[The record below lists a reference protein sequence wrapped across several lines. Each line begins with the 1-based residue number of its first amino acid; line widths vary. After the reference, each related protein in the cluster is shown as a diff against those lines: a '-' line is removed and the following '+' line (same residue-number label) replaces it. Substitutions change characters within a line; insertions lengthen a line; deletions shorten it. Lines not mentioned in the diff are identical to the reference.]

1 MSIRLVEPT
10 QIAGAHVAVD
20 GATLYL
26 TDSLEAILVGKRAAV
41 YVDAPKQDNG
51 RMFAS
56 FQKSAAVGGVMRQ
69 DPVVVPTVWAA
80 YAVGIPFV
88 LPPGDG
94 GSNGLLFGGT
104 AGAFTLST
112 AILAGLGSMLP
123 GCYMYLTANF
133 GGLTIPAGWYWTE
146 WSSDTAGIV
155 YAETYTTGLPRAPTQ
170 KTALSSNANGRLT
183 TTTAEVT
190 GPTGLTIAGGSL
202 GPNGGLNAYVY
213 HIANNSADSKSVY
226 LYAGSECI
234 FQNNSTTS
242 PVVCCN
248 TLTQNQGVLN
258 KQSSYRTV
266 STTSGVGGSG
276 STLYPANY
284 SALDTSASFDC
295 SASLKL
301 GANTSGLA
309 LISLNIFQFYGA

>member
-10 QIAGAHVAVD
+10 QISGAHVAVD

-26 TDSLEAILVGKRAAV
+26 TEALEAVLVGKRAAV

-51 RMFAS
+51 RLFAS

-170 KTALSSNANGRLT
+170 KTALSSNASGRLT

-202 GPNGGLNAYVY
+202 GPNGVLNAYVY
-213 HIANNSADSKSVY
+213 QVANNSADAKSVY
-226 LYAGSECI
+226 LYAGSEAI
-234 FQNNSTTS
+234 FQTNSTTT
-242 PVVCCN
+242 PIICCN

-266 STTSGVGGSG
+266 SATSGVGGSG
-276 STLYPANY
+276 STLYANNY
-284 SALDTSASFDC
+284 SALDTSVSFDC

-309 LISLNIFQFYGA
+309 LISLNICQFYGA

>member
-26 TDSLEAILVGKRAAV
+26 TDALEAVLVGKRAAV

-88 LPPGDG
+88 IPPGDG
-94 GSNGLLFGGT
+94 GSNGLIFSGT
-104 AGAFTLST
+104 AGAFTLS
-112 AILAGLGSMLP
+112 AAVQSFLGSMLS
-123 GCYMYLTANF
+123 GCYMYLPADF

-170 KTALSSNANGRLT
+170 KTALSSNASGRLT

-202 GPNGGLNAYVY
+202 GPNGGLNIYVQQV
-213 HIANNSADSKSVY
+213 ANNSADQKSVY
-226 LYAGSECI
+226 VYAGAERI
-234 FQNNSTTS
+234 FQNNATTS
-242 PVVCCN
+242 PVICMN
-248 TLTQNQGVLN
+248 TMVQNQGVQN
-258 KQSSYRTV
+258 KQSSYRSV
-266 STTSGVGGSG
+266 SVLSGVGTAGSALTAFSY
-276 STLYPANY
+276 ST
-284 SALDTSASFDC
+284 LDTSSAFDC

-301 GANTSGLA
+301 GAKTSGLA
-309 LISLNIFQFYGA
+309 LISLDIFQFYGA

>member
-26 TDSLEAILVGKRAAV
+26 TAALEAVLVGKRAAV

-69 DPVVVPTVWAA
+69 DPVFVPTVWAA

-88 LPPGDG
+88 IPPGDG
-94 GSNGLLFGGT
+94 GSNGLIFSGT
-104 AGAFTLST
+104 AGAFTLS
-112 AILAGLGSMLP
+112 AAVLSGLGSMLP

-170 KTALSSNANGRLT
+170 KTALSSNASGRLT

-202 GPNGGLNAYVY
+202 GPNGGLNIYV
-213 HIANNSADSKSVY
+213 HQIANNSADSKSVFV
-226 LYAGSECI
+226 YAGAECI
-234 FQNNSTTS
+234 FQSNATTA
-242 PVVCCN
+242 PVVCLN
-248 TLTQNQGVLN
+248 TMVQNQGVQN
-258 KQSSYRTV
+258 KQSSNR
-266 STTSGVGGSG
+266 GVGGG
-276 STLYPANY
+276 AGVALTAYNY
-284 SALDTSASFDC
+284 STLDTSSAFDC

-301 GANTSGLA
+301 GAKTSGLA
-309 LISLNIFQFYGA
+309 LISLDIFQFYGA

>member
-26 TDSLEAILVGKRAAV
+26 TAALEAVLVGKRAAV

-69 DPVVVPTVWAA
+69 DPVFVPTVWAA

-88 LPPGDG
+88 IPPGDG
-94 GSNGLLFGGT
+94 GSNGLIFSGT
-104 AGAFTLST
+104 AGAFTLS
-112 AILAGLGSMLP
+112 AAVLSGMGSMLP

-170 KTALSSNANGRLT
+170 KTALSSNASGRLT

-202 GPNGGLNAYVY
+202 GPNGGLNIYV
-213 HIANNSADSKSVY
+213 HQIANNSADSKSVY
-226 LYAGSECI
+226 VYAGVESI
-234 FQNNSTTS
+234 FQSNATTA
-242 PVVCCN
+242 PVICMN
-248 TLTQNQGVLN
+248 TMVQNQGVQN
-258 KQSSYRTV
+258 KQSSYRTI
-266 STTSGVGGSG
+266 SAISGVGSSG
-276 STLYPANY
+276 SALNAFNY
-284 SALDTSASFDC
+284 STLDTSSAFDC

-301 GANTSGLA
+301 GAKTSGLA
-309 LISLNIFQFYGA
+309 LISLDIFQFYGA

>member
-26 TDSLEAILVGKRAAV
+26 TAALEAVLVGKRAAV

-69 DPVVVPTVWAA
+69 DPVFVPTVWAA

-88 LPPGDG
+88 IPPGDG
-94 GSNGLLFGGT
+94 GSNGLIFSGT
-104 AGAFTLST
+104 AGAFTLS
-112 AILAGLGSMLP
+112 AAVLSGLGSMLP

-170 KTALSSNANGRLT
+170 KTALSSNASGRLT

-202 GPNGGLNAYVY
+202 GPNGGLNIYV
-213 HIANNSADSKSVY
+213 HQIANNSADSKSVFV
-226 LYAGSECI
+226 YAGAECI
-234 FQNNSTTS
+234 FQSNATTA
-242 PVVCCN
+242 PVVCLN
-248 TLTQNQGVLN
+248 TMVQNQGVQN
-258 KQSSYRTV
+258 KQSSNR
-266 STTSGVGGSG
+266 GVGTTGVALNAS
-276 STLYPANY
+276 NY
-284 SALDTSASFDC
+284 STLDTSSAFDC

-301 GANTSGLA
+301 GAKTSGLA
-309 LISLNIFQFYGA
+309 LISLDIFQFYGA

>member
-26 TDSLEAILVGKRAAV
+26 TAALEAVLVGKRAAV

-69 DPVVVPTVWAA
+69 DPVFVPTVWAA

-88 LPPGDG
+88 IPPGDG
-94 GSNGLLFGGT
+94 GSNGLIFSGT
-104 AGAFTLST
+104 AGAFTLS
-112 AILAGLGSMLP
+112 AAVLSGLGSMLP

-170 KTALSSNANGRLT
+170 KTALSSNASGRLT

-202 GPNGGLNAYVY
+202 GPNGGLNIYV
-213 HIANNSADSKSVY
+213 HQIANNSADSKSVY
-226 LYAGSECI
+226 VYAGVESI
-234 FQNNSTTS
+234 FQSNATTA
-242 PVVCCN
+242 PVICMN
-248 TLTQNQGVLN
+248 TMVQNQGVQN
-258 KQSSYRTV
+258 KQSSNR
-266 STTSGVGGSG
+266 GVGTTGVALNAS
-276 STLYPANY
+276 NY
-284 SALDTSASFDC
+284 STLDTSSAFDC

-301 GANTSGLA
+301 GAKTSGLA
-309 LISLNIFQFYGA
+309 LISLDIFQFYGA

>member
-26 TDSLEAILVGKRAAV
+26 TAALEAVLVGKRAAV

-69 DPVVVPTVWAA
+69 DPVFVPTVWAA

-88 LPPGDG
+88 IPPGDG
-94 GSNGLLFGGT
+94 GSNGLIFSGT
-104 AGAFTLST
+104 AGAFTLS
-112 AILAGLGSMLP
+112 AAVLSGLGSMLP

-170 KTALSSNANGRLT
+170 KTALSSNASGRLT
-183 TTTAEVT
+183 TTTAEVF

-202 GPNGGLNAYVY
+202 GPNGGLNIYV
-213 HIANNSADSKSVY
+213 HQIANNSADSKSVY
-226 LYAGSECI
+226 VYAGVESI
-234 FQNNSTTS
+234 FQSNATTA
-242 PVVCCN
+242 PVICMN
-248 TLTQNQGVLN
+248 TMVQNQGVQN
-258 KQSSYRTV
+258 KQSSNR
-266 STTSGVGGSG
+266 GVGTTGVALNAS
-276 STLYPANY
+276 NY
-284 SALDTSASFDC
+284 STLDTSSAFDC

-301 GANTSGLA
+301 GAKTSGLA
-309 LISLNIFQFYGA
+309 LISLDIFQFYGA